1 MAEQRNEELKQ
12 SLLGSKSNRGSE
24 AKIQEKKGSRNSTNV
39 IVSVPDDDGL
49 SDSSSEY
56 ADFAM

>member
-49 SDSSSEY
+49 SDSSSES